1 MLAFDTGESNVVHK
15 HSTGMLLSSPTVMLS
30 GHTCTKV
37 KVITLNLKTRQK
49 QAPTTAPRP
58 RPVRGIATRPLP
70 QLSYSNSGTHCNISV
85 AIRIFFCLDLT
96 VDWET

>member
-49 QAPTTAPRP
+49 QAPTTAPDQDP
-58 RPVRGIATRPLP
+58 LGALQLGLFHNFLIQIPGLIAIS
-70 QLSYSNSGTHCNISV
+70 QLLY
-85 AIRIFFCLDLT
+85 FCLDLT